1 MITKSKKNKRGVS
14 YQTVIYSIVVV
25 LLFFAAI
32 GFLIFSNWR
41 INKRRT
47 ELVSKIQYLQ
57 QEIQVTEKKNQE
69 LKSGISQGSSQSY
82 LEEIARSNL
91 GLKKPGEEVVVVLPP
106 PEKETEGQK
115 EEKGFW
121 ERMLEKIRSW

>member
-25 LLFFAAI
+25 LLFFVAI

-41 INKRRT
+41 INKRRA
-47 ELVSKIQYLQ
+47 ELISRIQYLQ
-57 QEIQVTEKKNQE
+57 QEIQASEKRNQE
-69 LKSGISQGSSQSY
+69 LKSGILQGSSQSY
-82 LEEIARSNL
+82 LEETARSNL

-106 PEKETEGQK
+106 PEKKTESQK

-121 ERMLEKIRSW
+121 QRMLEKIRSW